1 MITSNLSKWLFKKNK
16 DKSVETIP
24 LQEKNKEN
32 KFSWINN
39 NNYDNNMNE
48 HAKILLQPKIF
59 LK

>member
-1 MITSNLSKWLFKKNK
+1 MITSNLSKWLFKKNQN
-16 DKSVETIP
+16 KSVETIP

-32 KFSWINN
+32 KFSWIN
-39 NNYDNNMNE
+39 YDNNMNA